1 MKTNNTTVALS
12 SCDTDISSD
21 PSSAASS
28 NEMHLFCL
36 FLQKDPSEQPEH
48 QYDEFGFRVDTEGNT
63 QFFCPLFPT
72 LVEFLNLSQETWMH
86 IFISG
91 RGGYIL
97 YTDWLRE
104 RERKRESLSY
114 DLLSYYFSFLLMV
127 ANMFCTTWNINYFFK
142 ACSSSLCWNY
152 PIFCIS
158 VFFAF
163 SWLLADFNVC
173 CYFCSY

>member
-1 MKTNNTTVALS
+1 MKTNNATVALS

-104 RERKRESLSY
+104 RESLWVMTCS
-114 DLLSYYFSFLLMV
+114 LTIFLSCWWWQICFVPLEILIISSKPVLVLCAEIIQYFASVYFLHSADCWQILMF
-127 ANMFCTTWNINYFFK
+127 AAIFAHIN
-142 ACSSSLCWNY
+142 
-152 PIFCIS
+152 
-158 VFFAF
+158 
-163 SWLLADFNVC
+163 
-173 CYFCSY
+173 